1 MSKISYYVIDS
12 SSLIELNIR
21 YPMDVFPGLWK
32 NVEELINKGFL
43 ISPKEVLKEISVKDD
58 ALKKWAV
65 NQKKLFKE
73 LNENQIKIVKEILK
87 KYPSLA
93 KSDNEFSAAD
103 AFIIALAIELQDD
116 PQMTLVPAVKGRIIV
131 TEEELRGNKVRIP
144 FVSKDYNIDC
154 IKIIEMCR
162 AEGWKFY

>member
-1 MSKISYYVIDS
+1 MTKVNFYVIDS

-21 YPMDVFPGLWK
+21 YPIDVFPSLWK
-32 NVEELINKGFL
+32 SMEGLIAKGFL

-58 ALKKWAV
+58 DLKKWAV
-65 NQKKLFKE
+65 KQKRLFKE

-93 KSDNEFSAAD
+93 KSDNEFPAAD
-103 AFIIALAIELQDD
+103 AFVIALARELSDS
-116 PQMTLVPAVKGRIIV
+116 PQKTLVPTINGKIIV
-131 TEEELRGNKVRIP
+131 TEEEFKGNQIRIP
-144 FVSKDYNIDC
+144 FVSKQYNIDC

-162 AEGWKFY
+162 SEGWKF

>member
-12 SSLIELNIR
+12 CSLIELNIR
-21 YPMDVFPGLWK
+21 YPIDVFPGLWK

-65 NQKKLFKE
+65 NQKNLFKE

-93 KSDNEFSAAD
+93 KSDNEFPAAD
-103 AFIIALAIELQDD
+103 AFIIALAIEMQDD
-116 PQMTLVPAVKGRIIV
+116 PQMTLVPTVKGRIIV
-131 TEEELRGNKVRIP
+131 TEEELRGNRVRIP
-144 FVSKDYNIDC
+144 LVSKYYNIDC